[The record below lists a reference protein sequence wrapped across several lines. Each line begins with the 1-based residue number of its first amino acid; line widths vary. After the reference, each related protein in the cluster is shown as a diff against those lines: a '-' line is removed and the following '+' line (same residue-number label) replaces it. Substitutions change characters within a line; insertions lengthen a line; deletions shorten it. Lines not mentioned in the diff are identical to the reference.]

1 MENQNSLPSY
11 SQYRIILPSS
21 LPYYSAAHTHARTQV
36 ALNGRAIL
44 IADTQRDWRIDTKT
58 DADAAFR
65 CVLAV
70 PIKDLDGKM
79 RAVLR
84 AANKKVAPAS
94 TMAWPSSSSLASS
107 SSSGGLNM
115 GQSAAASA
123 SVAST
128 SSAKAAHTSGTLSP
142 PPPSMALSSAS
153 SSSSSSL
160 LSAVASTFVAED
172 QDLLTAVATTA
183 SGILSIARLYDEA
196 IERRAQTEALLRI
209 SGMFTLGRME

>member
-1 MENQNSLPSY
+1 M
-11 SQYRIILPSS
+11 
-21 LPYYSAAHTHARTQV
+21 
-36 ALNGRAIL
+36 
-44 IADTQRDWRIDTKT
+44 
-58 DADAAFR
+58 
-65 CVLAV
+65 LAV

-94 TMAWPSSSSLASS
+94 SLSLS
-107 SSSGGLNM
+107 SSSGGLNV

-123 SVAST
+123 SASSS
-128 SSAKAAHTSGTLSP
+128 SSAKAAHNNGTLSP
-142 PPPSMALSSAS
+142 PPAPALSSAS
-153 SSSSSSL
+153 ASSSSSSL

-209 SGMFTLGRME
+209 SGTVYAHLGKPLV